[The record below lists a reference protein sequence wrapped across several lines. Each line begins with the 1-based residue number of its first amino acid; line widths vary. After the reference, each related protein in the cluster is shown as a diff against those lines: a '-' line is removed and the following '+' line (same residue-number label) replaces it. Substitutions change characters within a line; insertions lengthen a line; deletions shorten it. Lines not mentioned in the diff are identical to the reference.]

1 MLIIATL
8 LPFLVSLLLYVWEVE
23 ALLII
28 ANRKFKSV
36 GFVKLLQPRAK
47 SMTVL
52 LILVA
57 GVCPCPVLP

>member
-1 MLIIATL
+1 MLIIATF

-28 ANRKFKSV
+28 TNRKFKSV
-36 GFVKLLQPRAK
+36 EFVKLLQPRTK
-47 SMTVL
+47 SMAVL

-57 GVCPCPVLP
+57 GVCPFPVLT